1 MQAEAVVNWTDQAG
15 GKVGH
20 SPSSSKFHHRLKEIS
35 NMWLALLVAA
45 QAAPQARGSSGF
57 TVDGWD
63 NLVKNHP
70 VQAVAVALGV
80 SLFWG
85 ILGVVAGNTAF
96 EKIKYGG
103 GMFFGFM
110 AFFACMFF
118 LSVA

>member
-1 MQAEAVVNWTDQAG
+1 
-15 GKVGH
+15 
-20 SPSSSKFHHRLKEIS
+20 
-35 NMWLALLVAA
+35 VAA

-57 TVDGWD
+57 TVDALD

-70 VQAVAVALGV
+70 IQAVAVALGV